1 MKDTFERE
9 ITYLRIS
16 LTDLCNLRCVYC
28 TPPEGVRKQAHDQ
41 ILSLEEIGEIA
52 RAAVELGVKKIR
64 LTGGEPLVRR
74 GVLSLCRELRRIPR
88 LQELTLTTNGL
99 LLPEMAAELK
109 AAGVD
114 RVNISLDTLDPEKY
128 CRITRGGRL
137 EDTLAGIQA
146 ARDAGLTP
154 LKLNCVLIGGFND
167 DEIPALA
174 ALTERE
180 PVEVRFIE
188 LMPIGDTA
196 GFGPEAYLPCE
207 AVLERLPRLEPAA
220 GERTGVAER
229 FRLPGAA
236 GTVGLIRPLS
246 RCFCAQCDRI
256 RLTADGYLKPCLH
269 SREEISVRGLHGPD
283 LRRRLEQAIRHK
295 PEQHGQL
302 SASARSESARGMN
315 RIGG

>member
-28 TPPEGVRKQAHDQ
+28 MPPEGVRKQAHDQ

-99 LLPEMAAELK
+99 LLPGMAAELK

-114 RVNISLDTLDPEKY
+114 RVNVSLDTLDPEKY
-128 CRITRGGRL
+128 RRITRGGCL
-137 EDTLAGIQA
+137 EDALAGIQA

-174 ALTERE
+174 ALTERA

-196 GFGPEAYLPCE
+196 DFGPEAYLPCE

-315 RIGG
+315 RIDG

>member
-28 TPPEGVRKQAHDQ
+28 MPPEGVRKQAHDQ

-99 LLPEMAAELK
+99 LLPGMAAELK

-114 RVNISLDTLDPEKY
+114 RVNVSLDTLDPEKY
-128 CRITRGGRL
+128 RRITRGGCL
-137 EDTLAGIQA
+137 EDALAGIQA

-174 ALTERE
+174 ALTERA